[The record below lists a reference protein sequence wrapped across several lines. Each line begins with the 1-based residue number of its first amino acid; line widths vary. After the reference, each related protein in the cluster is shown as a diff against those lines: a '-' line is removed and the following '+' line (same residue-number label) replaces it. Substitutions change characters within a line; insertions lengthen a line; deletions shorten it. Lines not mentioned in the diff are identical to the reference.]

1 LRIKEGVMK
10 KNKKKSQDIGHDEK
24 MRKLI
29 KREEQ
34 LLKRLEED
42 MNAFKRRITNKRRQ
56 KVDFENNSIIKD
68 IYPIYQDDTA
78 CNKCNGFLNRFLE
91 TMKAT
96 YGEVLGYDYKNPPFF

>member
-1 LRIKEGVMK
+1 MK
-10 KNKKKSQDIGHDEK
+10 KNKNKSKDIGHDEK

-56 KVDFENNSIIKD
+56 KVDFENSSIIKD
-68 IYPIYQDDTA
+68 YPFYRDDEA
-78 CNKCNGFLNRFLE
+78 RIKRNGFLNRFLE